1 MLKNVFI
8 FVGGILTGTFVGAQI
23 AKKKYEE
30 IANEEIE
37 EIRDY
42 YREIN
47 KDLADQL
54 VDKTSGPEKVE
65 EPKEVEESKEVE
77 EVEEVIEERKQY
89 ENIIKR
95 GNYMAVDEEEQN
107 NVCYEAYPI
116 DPSEF
121 GNEGKN
127 ATETLTYFADGV
139 LVNEVD
145 EVVEDPDLVVGRHHI
160 DIFNEFPDATC
171 VYVRNDL
178 DGMDYEIIK
187 DDWCWS
193 DFDEKGY
200 APPIE
205 EKPEK
210 KPHQL

>member
-1 MLKNVFI
+1 MKAIKGIFI
-8 FVGGILTGTFVGAQI
+8 FAIGVVSGTFAGAQI

-37 EIRDY
+37 EIRAY
-42 YREIN
+42 YKERATE
-47 KDLADQL
+47 L
-54 VDKTSGPEKVE
+54 PEQTVEMTRDEEEPKVE
-65 EPKEVEESKEVE
+65 EIEIV
-77 EVEEVIEERKQY
+77 EERKQY
-89 ENIIKR
+89 NNIIR

-107 NVCYEAYPI
+107 NVCDEAYPI

-121 GNEGKN
+121 GNDGKN

-178 DGMDYEIIK
+178 DGTDYEILK

-193 DFDEKGY
+193 DFNEKGY

>member
-1 MLKNVFI
+1 MKSIKGIFI
-8 FVGGILTGTFVGAQI
+8 FVIGVVSGTFVGAQI

-37 EIRDY
+37 EIRAY
-42 YREIN
+42 YKEREKEVKEI
-47 KDLADQL
+47 
-54 VDKTSGPEKVE
+54 E
-65 EPKEVEESKEVE
+65 EPNAVEDPEEKSIEV
-77 EVEEVIEERKQY
+77 EERKQY
-89 ENIIKR
+89 DNIIKR

-107 NVCYEAYPI
+107 NVCDEAYPI

-121 GNEGKN
+121 GNDGKN

-145 EVVEDPDLVVGRHHI
+145 EVIEDPDLVVGRHHI

-178 DGMDYEIIK
+178 DGTDYEILK

-193 DFDEKGY
+193 DFNEKGY

>member
-1 MLKNVFI
+1 MKSIKSLFI
-8 FVGGILTGTFVGAQI
+8 FAIGALAGTFAGAQI

-37 EIRDY
+37 EIRAY
-42 YREIN
+42 YKEREKEVKEI
-47 KDLADQL
+47 
-54 VDKTSGPEKVE
+54 E
-65 EPKEVEESKEVE
+65 EPNAVEAPEEKSIEV
-77 EVEEVIEERKQY
+77 EERKQY
-89 ENIIKR
+89 NNIIKR

-107 NVCYEAYPI
+107 NVCDEAYPI

-121 GNEGKN
+121 GNDGKN

-178 DGMDYEIIK
+178 DGTDYEILK

-193 DFDEKGY
+193 DFNEKGY

>member
-1 MLKNVFI
+1 MKSVKGIFI
-8 FVGGILTGTFVGAQI
+8 FALGVVSGTFVGAQI

-37 EIRDY
+37 EIRAY
-42 YREIN
+42 YKERE
-47 KDLADQL
+47 KE
-54 VDKTSGPEKVE
+54 V
-65 EPKEVEESKEVE
+65 KEVEESNAVEAPEEKSIEV
-77 EVEEVIEERKQY
+77 EERKQY
-89 ENIIKR
+89 DNIIKR

-107 NVCYEAYPI
+107 NVCDEAYPI

-178 DGMDYEIIK
+178 DGTDYEILK

-193 DFDEKGY
+193 DFNEKGY

>member
-1 MLKNVFI
+1 MKTVKGIFI
-8 FVGGILTGTFVGAQI
+8 FVIGVVSGTFVGAQI

-37 EIRDY
+37 EIRAY
-42 YREIN
+42 YKEREKEVKEI
-47 KDLADQL
+47 
-54 VDKTSGPEKVE
+54 E
-65 EPKEVEESKEVE
+65 EPNAVEAPEEKSIEVK
-77 EVEEVIEERKQY
+77 ERKQY
-89 ENIIKR
+89 DNIIKR

-107 NVCYEAYPI
+107 NVCAEAYPI

-121 GNEGKN
+121 GNDGKN

-178 DGMDYEIIK
+178 DGTDYEILK

-193 DFDEKGY
+193 DFNEKGY

>member
-1 MLKNVFI
+1 MKAIKGIFI
-8 FVGGILTGTFVGAQI
+8 FAIGALSGTFVGAQI

-42 YREIN
+42 YRKIN
-47 KDLADQL
+47 KELADQL
-54 VDKTSGPEKVE
+54 VDKTAEPEKVE
-65 EPKEVEESKEVE
+65 EPKEEVE
-77 EVEEVIEERKQY
+77 EIVEERKQY

-107 NVCYEAYPI
+107 NVCDEAYPI

-193 DFDEKGY
+193 DFNEKGY

>member
-1 MLKNVFI
+1 MKSIKGIFI
-8 FVGGILTGTFVGAQI
+8 FVLGVVSGTFAGAQI

-37 EIRDY
+37 EIRAY
-42 YREIN
+42 YKERE
-47 KDLADQL
+47 KE
-54 VDKTSGPEKVE
+54 V
-65 EPKEVEESKEVE
+65 KEVEEPNAVEAPEEKSIEV
-77 EVEEVIEERKQY
+77 EERKQY
-89 ENIIKR
+89 DNIIKR

-107 NVCYEAYPI
+107 NVCDEAYPI

-121 GNEGKN
+121 GNDGKN

-178 DGMDYEIIK
+178 DGTDYEILK

-193 DFDEKGY
+193 DFNEKGY

>member
-1 MLKNVFI
+1 MKSVKGIFI
-8 FVGGILTGTFVGAQI
+8 FVIGVVTGTFTGAQI

-37 EIRDY
+37 EIRAY
-42 YREIN
+42 YKERE
-47 KDLADQL
+47 KE
-54 VDKTSGPEKVE
+54 V
-65 EPKEVEESKEVE
+65 KEVEEPNAVEAPEEKSVEV
-77 EVEEVIEERKQY
+77 EERKQY
-89 ENIIKR
+89 NNIIKR

-107 NVCYEAYPI
+107 NVCDEAYPI

-121 GNEGKN
+121 GNDGKN

-145 EVVEDPDLVVGRHHI
+145 EVIEDPDLVVGRHHI

-178 DGMDYEIIK
+178 DGTDYEILK

-193 DFDEKGY
+193 DFNEKGY

>member
-1 MLKNVFI
+1 MKSVKYVFI
-8 FVGGILTGTFVGAQI
+8 FAFGVLSGTFVGAQI

-37 EIRDY
+37 EIRAY
-42 YREIN
+42 YKEREKEVKEI
-47 KDLADQL
+47 
-54 VDKTSGPEKVE
+54 E
-65 EPKEVEESKEVE
+65 EPIAVEAPEEKSIEV
-77 EVEEVIEERKQY
+77 EERKQY
-89 ENIIKR
+89 NDIIQR
-95 GNYMAVDEEEQN
+95 GNYMVNDEEEQTN
-107 NVCYEAYPI
+107 TQYAPYTI

-121 GNEGKN
+121 GKDGEYD
-127 ATETLTYFADGV
+127 TMTCTYFADGI
-139 LVNEVD
+139 LVD
-145 EVVEDPDLVVGRHHI
+145 DVEQVFDDWDLHVGRHHI
-160 DIFNEFPDATC
+160 DIFNEFPEATC
-171 VYVRNDL
+171 VYVRNDY
-178 DGMDYEIIK
+178 DGMDYEILK

>member
-1 MLKNVFI
+1 MKTVKGIFI
-8 FVGGILTGTFVGAQI
+8 FVIGVVTGTFAGAQI

-37 EIRDY
+37 EIRAY
-42 YREIN
+42 YKEREKEVKEI
-47 KDLADQL
+47 
-54 VDKTSGPEKVE
+54 E
-65 EPKEVEESKEVE
+65 EPNAVEAPEEKSIEV
-77 EVEEVIEERKQY
+77 EERKQY
-89 ENIIKR
+89 DNIIKR

-107 NVCYEAYPI
+107 NVCDEAYPI

-121 GNEGKN
+121 GNDGKN

-145 EVVEDPDLVVGRHHI
+145 EVIEDPDLVVGRHHI

-178 DGMDYEIIK
+178 DGTDYEILK

>member
-1 MLKNVFI
+1 MKSVKGIFI
-8 FVGGILTGTFVGAQI
+8 FVLGVVSGTFVGAQI

-37 EIRDY
+37 EIRAY
-42 YREIN
+42 YKERE
-47 KDLADQL
+47 KEVKQ
-54 VDKTSGPEKVE
+54 VE
-65 EPKEVEESKEVE
+65 EPKQEESYIPTE
-77 EVEEVIEERKQY
+77 ERVKDEEIKEERKQY
-89 ENIIKR
+89 NNIIKR
-95 GNYMAVDEEEQN
+95 GNYMAIDEEEQTN
-107 NVCYEAYPI
+107 QCDEAYPI

-121 GNEGKN
+121 GNDGKN
-127 ATETLTYFADGV
+127 ATMTCTYFADGV
-139 LVNEVD
+139 LVDDAD
-145 EVVEDPDLVVGRHHI
+145 EVIEDPDLVVGRHHI

-178 DGMDYEIIK
+178 DGTDYEILK

-193 DFDEKGY
+193 DFNEKGY

>member
-1 MLKNVFI
+1 MKSVKGIFI
-8 FVGGILTGTFVGAQI
+8 FVIGVVSGTFVGAQI

-37 EIRDY
+37 EIRAY
-42 YREIN
+42 YKERATE
-47 KDLADQL
+47 L
-54 VDKTSGPEKVE
+54 PEQTVEMTRDEEEHNVE
-65 EPKEVEESKEVE
+65 EKSIEV
-77 EVEEVIEERKQY
+77 EERKQY
-89 ENIIKR
+89 NNIIKR

-107 NVCYEAYPI
+107 NVCDEAYPI

-121 GNEGKN
+121 GNDGKN

-178 DGMDYEIIK
+178 DGTDYEILK

-193 DFDEKGY
+193 DFNEKGY

>member
-1 MLKNVFI
+1 MKSIKGIFI
-8 FVGGILTGTFVGAQI
+8 FVIGVVSGTFVGAQI

-37 EIRDY
+37 EIRAY
-42 YREIN
+42 YKERATE
-47 KDLADQL
+47 L
-54 VDKTSGPEKVE
+54 PEQTVEMTRDEEEPKVE
-65 EPKEVEESKEVE
+65 EKSIEV
-77 EVEEVIEERKQY
+77 EERKQY
-89 ENIIKR
+89 DNIIKR

-107 NVCYEAYPI
+107 NVCDEAYPI

-121 GNEGKN
+121 GNDGKN

-178 DGMDYEIIK
+178 DGTDYEILK

-193 DFDEKGY
+193 DFNEKGY

>member
-1 MLKNVFI
+1 MKSIKGIFI
-8 FVGGILTGTFVGAQI
+8 FVIGVVSGTFVGAQI

-37 EIRDY
+37 EIRAFY
-42 YREIN
+42 KERE
-47 KDLADQL
+47 KE
-54 VDKTSGPEKVE
+54 VKEVE
-65 EPKEVEESKEVE
+65 EPKAVEAPEEKSIEV
-77 EVEEVIEERKQY
+77 EERKQY
-89 ENIIKR
+89 DNIIKR
-95 GNYMAVDEEEQN
+95 GNYMASDEEEQN
-107 NVCYEAYPI
+107 NVCDEAYPI

-121 GNEGKN
+121 GNDGKN

-145 EVVEDPDLVVGRHHI
+145 EVIEDPDLVVGRHHI

-178 DGMDYEIIK
+178 DGMDYEILK

-193 DFDEKGY
+193 DFNEKGY

>member
-1 MLKNVFI
+1 MRGEKKMKSVKYVFI
-8 FVGGILTGTFVGAQI
+8 FAFGVLSGTFVGAQI

-37 EIRDY
+37 EIRAY
-42 YREIN
+42 YKEREKEVKEI
-47 KDLADQL
+47 
-54 VDKTSGPEKVE
+54 E
-65 EPKEVEESKEVE
+65 EPIAVEAPEEKSIEV
-77 EVEEVIEERKQY
+77 EERKQY
-89 ENIIKR
+89 NDIIQR
-95 GNYMAVDEEEQN
+95 GNYMANDEEEQTN
-107 NVCYEAYPI
+107 TQYAPYTI

-121 GNEGKN
+121 GKDGEYD
-127 ATETLTYFADGV
+127 TMTCTYFADGV
-139 LVNEVD
+139 LVDDVD
-145 EVVEDPDLVVGRHHI
+145 QEFEDWDLHVGRHHV
-160 DIFNEFPDATC
+160 DIFNEFPEATC

-178 DGMDYEIIK
+178 DGMDYEILK

-193 DFDEKGY
+193 DFNEKGY

>member
-1 MLKNVFI
+1 MKSIKGIFI
-8 FVGGILTGTFVGAQI
+8 FVIGVVSGTFVGAQI

-37 EIRDY
+37 EIRAY
-42 YREIN
+42 YKERATE
-47 KDLADQL
+47 L
-54 VDKTSGPEKVE
+54 PEQTVEMTRDE
-65 EPKEVEESKEVE
+65 EPTPVEAPEEKYIEV
-77 EVEEVIEERKQY
+77 EERKQY
-89 ENIIKR
+89 NDIIQR

-107 NVCYEAYPI
+107 NVCDEAYPI

-121 GNEGKN
+121 GNDGKN

-178 DGMDYEIIK
+178 DGTDYEILK

-193 DFDEKGY
+193 DFNEKGY

>member
-1 MLKNVFI
+1 MKSIKGIFI
-8 FVGGILTGTFVGAQI
+8 FVIGVVSGTFAGAQI

-37 EIRDY
+37 EIRAY
-42 YREIN
+42 YKERE
-47 KDLADQL
+47 KE
-54 VDKTSGPEKVE
+54 V
-65 EPKEVEESKEVE
+65 KEVEEPNAVEAPEEKSIEV
-77 EVEEVIEERKQY
+77 EERKQY
-89 ENIIKR
+89 DNIIKR

-107 NVCYEAYPI
+107 NVCDEAYPI

-178 DGMDYEIIK
+178 DGTDYEILK

-193 DFDEKGY
+193 DFNEKGY

>member
-1 MLKNVFI
+1 MKSLKALFI
-8 FVGGILTGTFVGAQI
+8 FTIGVLTGTFVGAQI
-23 AKKKYEE
+23 AKNKYEE

-37 EIRDY
+37 EIRAY
-42 YREIN
+42 YKGRE
-47 KDLADQL
+47 KE
-54 VDKTSGPEKVE
+54 VKEVE
-65 EPKEVEESKEVE
+65 EPKAVEAPEEKEE
-77 EVEEVIEERKQY
+77 EQKQY
-89 ENIIKR
+89 SNIIKR
-95 GNYMAVDEEEQN
+95 GNYMAIDEEEQTN
-107 NVCYEAYPI
+107 QYDEPYPI

-121 GNEGKN
+121 GKDGEY
-127 ATETLTYFADGV
+127 ATETCTYFADGV

-145 EVVEDPDLVVGRHHI
+145 EVIEDADLVVGRHHI

-178 DGMDYEIIK
+178 DGTDYEILK

>member
-8 FVGGILTGTFVGAQI
+8 FIGGILAGTFVGAQI

-37 EIRDY
+37 EIRAY
-42 YREIN
+42 YKERE
-47 KDLADQL
+47 KE
-54 VDKTSGPEKVE
+54 V
-65 EPKEVEESKEVE
+65 KEVEEPNAVEAPEEKSIEV
-77 EVEEVIEERKQY
+77 EERKQY
-89 ENIIKR
+89 NNIIKR
-95 GNYMAVDEEEQN
+95 GNYVTNDGEEQTN
-107 NVCYEAYPI
+107 TQYAPYTI

-121 GNEGKN
+121 GKDGEYD
-127 ATETLTYFADGV
+127 TMTCTYFADGV
-139 LVNEVD
+139 LVDDVD
-145 EVVEDPDLVVGRHHI
+145 QEFEDWDLHVGRHHV
-160 DIFNEFPDATC
+160 DIFNEFPEATC

-178 DGMDYEIIK
+178 DGMDYEILK

-193 DFDEKGY
+193 DFNEKGY

-205 EKPEK
+205 EKSEK

>member
-8 FVGGILTGTFVGAQI
+8 FIGGILAGTFAGAQI

-37 EIRDY
+37 EIRAY
-42 YREIN
+42 Y
-47 KDLADQL
+47 K
-54 VDKTSGPEKVE
+54 EKEV
-65 EPKEVEESKEVE
+65 KEVEEPNAVEAPEEKTIEV
-77 EVEEVIEERKQY
+77 EERKQY
-89 ENIIKR
+89 INIIKR

-107 NVCYEAYPI
+107 NVCDEAYPI

-121 GNEGKN
+121 GNDGKN

-145 EVVEDPDLVVGRHHI
+145 EIVEDPDLVVGRHHI

-193 DFDEKGY
+193 DFNEKGY

>member
-1 MLKNVFI
+1 MKSVKGIFI
-8 FVGGILTGTFVGAQI
+8 FVIGVVTGTFAGAQI

-37 EIRDY
+37 EIRAY
-42 YREIN
+42 YKERE
-47 KDLADQL
+47 KE
-54 VDKTSGPEKVE
+54 VKEVE
-65 EPKEVEESKEVE
+65 EPKAVEAPEEE
-77 EVEEVIEERKQY
+77 EVKEEIKEY
-89 ENIIKR
+89 SNIIRR
-95 GNYMAVDEEEQN
+95 GNYVANDEEEQTN
-107 NVCYEAYPI
+107 TQYAPYAI

-121 GNEGKN
+121 GKDGEYD
-127 ATETLTYFADGV
+127 TMTCTYFADGV
-139 LVNEVD
+139 LVDDVD
-145 EVVEDPDLVVGRHHI
+145 QEFEDWDLHVGKHHV
-160 DIFNEFPDATC
+160 DIFNEFPEATC

-178 DGMDYEIIK
+178 DGMDYEILK

-193 DFDEKGY
+193 DFNEKGY

>member
-1 MLKNVFI
+1 MKSIKGIFI
-8 FVGGILTGTFVGAQI
+8 FVIGVVSGTFVGAQI

-37 EIRDY
+37 EIRAY
-42 YREIN
+42 YKEREKEVKEI
-47 KDLADQL
+47 
-54 VDKTSGPEKVE
+54 E
-65 EPKEVEESKEVE
+65 EPNAVEDPEEKSIEV
-77 EVEEVIEERKQY
+77 EERKQY
-89 ENIIKR
+89 DNIIKR

-107 NVCYEAYPI
+107 NVCDEAYPI

-121 GNEGKN
+121 GNDGKN

-178 DGMDYEIIK
+178 DGTDYEILK

-193 DFDEKGY
+193 DFNEKGY

-205 EKPEK
+205 EQPEK

>member
-1 MLKNVFI
+1 MKAIKGIFI
-8 FVGGILTGTFVGAQI
+8 FAIGALSGTFVGAQL

-42 YREIN
+42 YRKIN
-47 KDLADQL
+47 KELADQL
-54 VDKTSGPEKVE
+54 VDKTAEPEKVE
-65 EPKEVEESKEVE
+65 ETKEVEEIV
-77 EVEEVIEERKQY
+77 EERKQY

-107 NVCYEAYPI
+107 NVCDEAYPI

>member
-1 MLKNVFI
+1 MKAIKGIFI
-8 FVGGILTGTFVGAQI
+8 FAIGALSGTFVGAQI

-42 YREIN
+42 YRKIN
-47 KDLADQL
+47 KELADQL
-54 VDKTSGPEKVE
+54 VDKTAEPEKVE
-65 EPKEVEESKEVE
+65 EAKEVEEIV
-77 EVEEVIEERKQY
+77 EERKQY

-107 NVCYEAYPI
+107 NVCDEAYPI

-193 DFDEKGY
+193 DFNEKGY

-205 EKPEK
+205 EMPEK

>member
-1 MLKNVFI
+1 MKTVKGIFI
-8 FVGGILTGTFVGAQI
+8 FVIGVVSGTFVGAQI

-37 EIRDY
+37 EVREYYKSKLEKTTENMVDPDTTVEMTRD
-42 YREIN
+42 EEE
-47 KDLADQL
+47 
-54 VDKTSGPEKVE
+54 PKVE
-65 EPKEVEESKEVE
+65 EI
-77 EVEEVIEERKQY
+77 IEERKQY
-89 ENIIKR
+89 NNIIKR

-107 NVCYEAYPI
+107 NVCDEAYPI

-145 EVVEDPDLVVGRHHI
+145 EVIEDPDLVVGRHHI

-178 DGMDYEIIK
+178 DGTDYEILK

-193 DFDEKGY
+193 DFNEKGY

>member
-1 MLKNVFI
+1 MKSIKGIFI
-8 FVGGILTGTFVGAQI
+8 FVIGVVSGTFAGAQI

-37 EIRDY
+37 EIRAY
-42 YREIN
+42 YKERATE
-47 KDLADQL
+47 L
-54 VDKTSGPEKVE
+54 PEQTVEMTMDEEVPKVE
-65 EPKEVEESKEVE
+65 EIEI
-77 EVEEVIEERKQY
+77 IEERKQY
-89 ENIIKR
+89 DNIIKR

-107 NVCYEAYPI
+107 NVCDEAYPI

-121 GNEGKN
+121 GNDGKN

-145 EVVEDPDLVVGRHHI
+145 EVIEDPDLVVGRHHI

-178 DGMDYEIIK
+178 DGTDYEILK

-193 DFDEKGY
+193 DFNEKGY

>member
-1 MLKNVFI
+1 MKSVKGIFI
-8 FVGGILTGTFVGAQI
+8 FVIGVITGTFAGAQI

-30 IANEEIE
+30 IANEEID
-37 EIRDY
+37 EIRAY
-42 YREIN
+42 YKERE
-47 KDLADQL
+47 KE
-54 VDKTSGPEKVE
+54 VKEVE
-65 EPKEVEESKEVE
+65 EPKQEESYIPTE
-77 EVEEVIEERKQY
+77 ERVKDEEIKEERKQY
-89 ENIIKR
+89 NNIIKR

-107 NVCYEAYPI
+107 NVCDEAYPI

-121 GNEGKN
+121 GNDGKN

-145 EVVEDPDLVVGRHHI
+145 EVIEDPDLVVGRHHI
-160 DIFNEFPDATC
+160 DIFNEFPEATC

-178 DGMDYEIIK
+178 DGMDYEILK

-193 DFDEKGY
+193 DFNEKGY

>member
-1 MLKNVFI
+1 MKTVKGIFI
-8 FVGGILTGTFVGAQI
+8 FVIGVVSGTFVGAQI

-37 EIRDY
+37 EIRAY
-42 YREIN
+42 YKERE
-47 KDLADQL
+47 KE
-54 VDKTSGPEKVE
+54 V
-65 EPKEVEESKEVE
+65 KEVEEPNAVEAPEEKSIEV
-77 EVEEVIEERKQY
+77 EERKQY
-89 ENIIKR
+89 DNIIKR

-107 NVCYEAYPI
+107 NVCDEAYPI

-121 GNEGKN
+121 GNDGRN

-145 EVVEDPDLVVGRHHI
+145 EVIEDPDLVVGRHHI

-178 DGMDYEIIK
+178 DGTDYEILK

-193 DFDEKGY
+193 DFNEKGY

>member
-1 MLKNVFI
+1 MKTVKGIFI
-8 FVGGILTGTFVGAQI
+8 FVIGVVTGTFAGAQI

-37 EIRDY
+37 EIRAY
-42 YREIN
+42 YKGRE
-47 KDLADQL
+47 KE
-54 VDKTSGPEKVE
+54 VKEVE
-65 EPKEVEESKEVE
+65 EPKAVEAPEEE
-77 EVEEVIEERKQY
+77 EVKEEIKEY
-89 ENIIKR
+89 SNIIRR
-95 GNYMAVDEEEQN
+95 GNYVANDEEEQTN
-107 NVCYEAYPI
+107 TQYAPYAI

-121 GNEGKN
+121 GKDGEYD
-127 ATETLTYFADGV
+127 TMTCTYFADGV
-139 LVNEVD
+139 LVDDVD
-145 EVVEDPDLVVGRHHI
+145 QEFEDWDLHVGKHHV
-160 DIFNEFPDATC
+160 DIFNEFPEATC

-178 DGMDYEIIK
+178 DGMDYEILK

-193 DFDEKGY
+193 DFNEKGY

>member
-1 MLKNVFI
+1 MKSVKGIFI
-8 FVGGILTGTFVGAQI
+8 FVLGVVAGTFTGAQI

-37 EIRDY
+37 EIRAY
-42 YREIN
+42 YKERE
-47 KDLADQL
+47 KE
-54 VDKTSGPEKVE
+54 VKEVE
-65 EPKEVEESKEVE
+65 EPKAVEAPEEKTIEV
-77 EVEEVIEERKQY
+77 EERKQY
-89 ENIIKR
+89 DNIIKR

-107 NVCYEAYPI
+107 NVCDEAYPI

-121 GNEGKN
+121 GNDGKN
-127 ATETLTYFADGV
+127 ATETLTYFADGI

-178 DGMDYEIIK
+178 DGTDYEILK